1 MRFDRKQL
9 WIIAAAGLVF
19 ALIFGVRQS
28 QALFISP
35 LNTATGLGIAA
46 ISLAFA
52 VAQLMWGIT
61 QPFAGAVADK
71 YGSGRVIAIGAV
83 LVMVG
88 TVLTPYAQTTWMLI
102 LLIGVVA
109 AGGAGMAGLGVLM
122 SAVGRAVPPQ
132 LRGLASGIVN
142 AGGSFGQFAVVP
154 VAQFLS
160 GAIGWVGA
168 LSAIGLMT
176 LAAAPLAWVLRGKP
190 AVAPAGAPGA
200 TAEKTLKQ
208 AVRGAIR
215 DPSFGYLTVGFF
227 VCGFHVA
234 FIATHLPGVVAT
246 CQLPPEVA
254 AWSLSLIGLFNIA
267 GSFAAGAAIGRWRMK
282 SVLSLLYAARAVAVL
297 AFLAAPKTATT
308 FLIFAVVIGFTYLAT
323 VPPTVGLVGKL
334 HGMRF
339 LATLF
344 GLVMLSHQMGGF
356 LGAWLGGRLFE
367 STGSYD
373 WMWYIDILL
382 AVGAALIHLPIK
394 EAPRLKAALAPA

>member
-1 MRFDRKQL
+1 MRYSRDQL

-19 ALIFGVRQS
+19 AIIFGVRQS
-28 QALFISP
+28 QALFIGP

-71 YGSGRVIAIGAV
+71 YGSGRVIAAGAA
-83 LVMVG
+83 LMMVG
-88 TVLTPYAQTTWMLI
+88 TVLTPYAQTTWMLVV
-102 LLIGVVA
+102 LIGIVG

-122 SAVGRAVPPQ
+122 SAVGRAIPPQ
-132 LRGLASGIVN
+132 KRGLASGIVN

-154 VAQFLS
+154 VAQLLS
-160 GAIGWVGA
+160 GVLGWVGA
-168 LSAIGLMT
+168 LSAMGLLA

-190 AVAPAGAPGA
+190 SVAPADAPGA
-200 TAEKTLKQ
+200 LPEESMMR
-208 AVRGAIR
+208 AVQDAIR
-215 DPSFGYLTVGFF
+215 DPSFVYLTTGFF

-234 FIATHLPGVVAT
+234 FIATHLPGVVAS
-246 CQLPPEVA
+246 CQLPPDVA

-282 SVLSLLYAARAVAVL
+282 SVLTFLYASRAVAVL
-297 AFLAAPKTATT
+297 AFLVAPKTTTT
-308 FLIFAVVIGFTYLAT
+308 FLVFSVVIGFTYLAT
-323 VPPTVGLVGKL
+323 VPPTVGLVVRL

-344 GLVMLSHQMGGF
+344 GIVMLSHQAGGF

-373 WMWYIDILL
+373 WMWYADIML
-382 AVGAALIHLPIK
+382 AVGAALINLPIR
-394 EAPRLKAALAPA
+394 EAPILKVAAAPA